1 MKGRPRKR
9 FFVAFAAC
17 ALLLA
22 VAGGAL
28 SQSGDDVNAK
38 QKELERIRKDI
49 EAHRAKSKQLQSQEK
64 QTLKTL
70 SDLDKDIDLTNRY
83 LKRLT
88 EQEALLDERVG
99 DLRVQLG
106 GREIVLS
113 QQEEALGARLRQ
125 MYKRDPQYRWEVL
138 LGAQTFDQA
147 LNRYQFMKLIA
158 AQDAKLI
165 GEFRESKAQ
174 LEAESARLA
183 KSLQDVAAVRASR
196 ETESGQLDR
205 TKKKRQTTLAQI
217 RNEKTRHSD
226 AIKELEKAQAEM
238 QALIDE
244 IIRRRVSDQDLPP
257 SGEFAAMRGRLPWP
271 VNGKVIRG
279 FGKHTHPKY
288 GTVTMNNGIDIQ
300 APGGT
305 PIIAVAAG
313 VVEFVDW
320 IDAFGKCVI
329 LNHGGGYYTLY
340 AHVSTT
346 MVSQGQKIARGQA
359 IAEVGDTGSMEGF
372 VCHFEVRQA
381 RKAMDPT
388 EWLGRKPNS

>member
-1 MKGRPRKR
+1 MSPRAR
-9 FFVAFAAC
+9 RWLSAALAAMALVVA
-17 ALLLA
+17 
-22 VAGGAL
+22 VGAF
-28 SQSGDDVNAK
+28 SNPADDVDAK
-38 QKELERIRKDI
+38 QKELDRIRKEI
-49 EAHRAKSKQLQSQEK
+49 ESHRAKSKQLQSQERK
-64 QTLKTL
+64 TLKTL

-83 LKRLT
+83 IKRLA
-88 EQEALLDERVG
+88 EQEEMLDERVG
-99 DLRVQLG
+99 DLRVQIG
-106 GREIVLS
+106 GREIVLT
-113 QQEEALGARLRQ
+113 QQEEALAARIRQ
-125 MYKRDPQYRWEVL
+125 MYKRDPAYRWEVL
-138 LGAQTFDQA
+138 LGAQSFNEAIT
-147 LNRYQFMKLIA
+147 RYQFMKLVT

-165 GEFRESKAQ
+165 KEFRESKSR

-183 KSLQDVAAVRASR
+183 ESLQEVAEVRAAR
-196 ETESGQLDR
+196 EAESAQLEN
-205 TKKKRQTTLAQI
+205 TKKKRQTTLSQI
-217 RNEKTRHSD
+217 RNEKNRNAD
-226 AIKELEKAQAEM
+226 AIKELERAQAEM
-238 QALIDE
+238 QSLIDE

-257 SGEFAAMRGRLPWP
+257 SGEFASMKGRLPWP
-271 VNGKVIRG
+271 VNGKMIRG

-346 MVSQGQKIARGQA
+346 MVTQGQKISRGQA
-359 IAEVGDTGSMEGF
+359 IAEVGDTGSLQGY

-381 RKAMDPT
+381 RKAMDPM
-388 EWLGRKPNS
+388 EWLGKKPSS

>member
-1 MKGRPRKR
+1 ML
-9 FFVAFAAC
+9 
-17 ALLLA
+17 ALVL
-22 VAGGAL
+22 AGGAFSL
-28 SQSGDDVNAK
+28 AGDDVDAK

-49 EAHRAKSKQLQSQEK
+49 ETHRTKSKQLQSEEK
-64 QTLKTL
+64 KTLKTL
-70 SDLDKDIDLTNRY
+70 SSLDKDIDLTKRY
-83 LKRLT
+83 IKRLD
-88 EQEALLDERVG
+88 EQESRLDERVG
-99 DLRVQLG
+99 DLLVQIG

-138 LGAQTFDQA
+138 LGAQSFDEA
-147 LNRYQFMKLIA
+147 INRYQFMKLIA

-165 GEFRESKAQ
+165 GEFRESKAN

-183 KSLQDVAAVRASR
+183 ASLQEVTEVKSAR
-196 ETESGQLDR
+196 EKESAQLDA

-217 RNEKTRHSD
+217 RNEKSRHTD

-238 QALIDE
+238 QELIDE
-244 IIRRRVSDQDLPP
+244 IIRRRVNDQDLPP
-257 SGEFAAMRGRLPWP
+257 SGDFIAMKGRLPWP
-271 VNGKVIRG
+271 VKGKVIRG

-346 MVSQGQKIARGQA
+346 MVTQGQKIARGQA

-381 RKAMDPT
+381 RKAMNPT
-388 EWLGRKPNS
+388 EWLGKQPSS

>member
-1 MKGRPRKR
+1 MRIRPQSR
-9 FFVAFAAC
+9 
-17 ALLLA
+17 LLA
-22 VAGGAL
+22 VFTAGLLALAAAGGAF
-28 SQSGDDVNAK
+28 SQSGDDVDAK

-49 EAHRAKSKQLQSQEK
+49 ETHRAKSKQLQTQEK
-64 QTLKTL
+64 QALKTL
-70 SDLDKDIDLTNRY
+70 SNLDKDIDLTNRY
-83 LKRLT
+83 IKRLA

-138 LGAQTFDQA
+138 LGAQSFDQA
-147 LNRYQFMKLIA
+147 IRRYQFTKLIA
-158 AQDAKLI
+158 AQDARLI
-165 GEFRESKAQ
+165 GEFRESKTR

-183 KSLQDVAAVRASR
+183 ESLQEVASVKASR
-196 ETESGQLDR
+196 EAESAQLAN
-205 TKKKRQTTLAQI
+205 TKKKRQTTLSQI
-217 RNEKTRHSD
+217 RNEKTRHTN

-238 QALIDE
+238 QSLIDE
-244 IIRRRVSDQDLPP
+244 IVRRRVSDQDLPP
-257 SGEFAAMRGRLPWP
+257 SGEFAGMKGRLPWP
-271 VNGKVIRG
+271 VNGKVIRS

-340 AHVSTT
+340 AHVATT
-346 MVSQGQKIARGQA
+346 MVSQGQRIARGQA
-359 IAEVGDTGSMEGF
+359 IAEVGDTGSMEGY

-381 RKAMDPT
+381 RKALDPSQ
-388 EWLGRKPNS
+388 WLGKKPSS